1 MLTFTPPPMR
11 NKELTE
17 IILRLENYLECWKQF
32 SHFMNLGREKKH
44 TLDDETQFLEVKSI
58 ITQEL
63 EQILASIE
71 NGPVTREDVHAIL
84 AAAPSIRYLGETS
97 ETALREIENRW
108 HRQFISLQA
117 MLGQLKVRLKQEEQ
131 KSLWATLLPARAHA

>member
-1 MLTFTPPPMR
+1 
-11 NKELTE
+11 
-17 IILRLENYLECWKQF
+17 
-32 SHFMNLGREKKH
+32 MNLGREKKF
-44 TLDDETQFLEVKSI
+44 TFDDETQFLEVKSI

-71 NGPVTREDVHAIL
+71 NGPVSREDVHAIM
-84 AAAPSIRYLGETS
+84 AAAPSIRYLGETP
-97 ETALREIENRW
+97 ETSLREVENRW

-131 KSLWATLLPARAHA
+131 KSIWSAFLPAKAHA